1 MNIAIAAA
9 FLITSALL
17 IVGTFILYDKK
28 RKLSIACSIVGTLS
42 LIGLFVS
49 IWSAI
54 INIWREA
61 ENDKT

>member
-1 MNIAIAAA
+1 MNIIITAA
-9 FLITSALL
+9 FFITSALL
-17 IVGTFILYDKK
+17 IAGTLLLYDKK

-54 INIWREA
+54 INI
-61 ENDKT
+61 

>member
-1 MNIAIAAA
+1 MNILIAIA

-49 IWSAI
+49 IWNAI
-54 INIWREA
+54 INI
-61 ENDKT
+61 